1 VNDQIS
7 VIKNYQHVPSISM
20 LKVASDLR
28 CEMEK
33 LAKRITALEEKS
45 DEGSVDSNSV
55 IPGGKQPVI
64 VYHETVSPVRP
75 MFSAY

>member
-1 VNDQIS
+1 
-7 VIKNYQHVPSISM
+7 M

-28 CEMEK
+28 REMEQ

-55 IPGGKQPVI
+55 IPRCKQPVI
-64 VYHETVSPVRP
+64 VSNETVSHVSP
-75 MFSAY
+75 MLSAY